1 MTPAGTGVV
10 AGERWSLVG
19 GRALRVWVSANLII
33 LVLLLVGSALVS
45 PQFLTAANLLNV
57 LRQISVVGLMAT
69 GLTFVIIGGGIDLS
83 GGGVAVVAV
92 VMLALLQQQP
102 LVVALTV
109 PLLFGL
115 GVGLVNAFVVVR
127 LRIQPFIATLA
138 VGIACEGVAYLLTDG
153 KPVIV
158 TNRDIH
164 WLGNGSF
171 AFVPIPVIVY
181 AVVMLVAAFVLNRTP
196 FGYGVLG
203 LGGHEEAARLAGVRI
218 ALVRS
223 MTFILSGLLA
233 GMAGVILGARI
244 QMGDPGVGG
253 GLVLDAVS
261 GTLLGGTSLLG
272 GVGTIGG
279 TFVGVLILE
288 ILINVF
294 NMLNVSYH
302 LQLVARGVVLL
313 AALTVSARRA
323 AP

>member
-1 MTPAGTGVV
+1 MK
-10 AGERWSLVG
+10 RF
-19 GRALRVWVSANLII
+19 LRVWVSANLLI
-33 LVLLLVGSALVS
+33 LVLLLIGSALVS
-45 PQFLTAANLLNV
+45 PQFLTAVNLLNI

-138 VGIACEGVAYLLTDG
+138 VGVACEGIAYLLTDG

-158 TNRDIH
+158 TNRAIH
-164 WLGNGSF
+164 WLGNGSI
-171 AFVPIPVIVY
+171 AWVPIPVIVY

-203 LGGHEEAARLAGVRI
+203 LGGNEEAARLAGVRI
-218 ALVRS
+218 GLVRS
-223 MTFILSGLLA
+223 LTFILSGLLA
-233 GMAGVILGARI
+233 GVAGVILGARI

-272 GVGTIGG
+272 GVGTVGG

-288 ILINVF
+288 ILLNVF

-323 AP
+323 AW

>member
-1 MTPAGTGVV
+1 MK
-10 AGERWSLVG
+10 RF
-19 GRALRVWVSANLII
+19 LRVWVSANLLI
-33 LVLLLVGSALVS
+33 LVLLLIGSALVS
-45 PQFLTAANLLNV
+45 PQFLTAVNLLNI

-138 VGIACEGVAYLLTDG
+138 VGIACEGIAYLLTDG

-158 TNRDIH
+158 TNRAIH
-164 WLGNGSF
+164 WLGNGSI
-171 AFVPIPVIVY
+171 AWVPIPVIVY

-203 LGGHEEAARLAGVRI
+203 LGGNEEAARLAGVRI
-218 ALVRS
+218 GLVRS
-223 MTFILSGLLA
+223 LTFILSGLLA
-233 GMAGVILGARI
+233 GVAGVILGARI

-272 GVGTIGG
+272 GVGTVGG

-288 ILINVF
+288 ILLNVF

-323 AP
+323 AW

>member
-1 MTPAGTGVV
+1 VTPAGTGVV

-45 PQFLTAANLLNV
+45 PQFLTAGNLLNI

-92 VMLALLQQQP
+92 VLLALLQQQP

-164 WLGNGSF
+164 WLGNGSL

-203 LGGHEEAARLAGVRI
+203 LGGNEEAARLAGVRI

>member
-1 MTPAGTGVV
+1 VV

>member
-1 MTPAGTGVV
+1 MTQAGTGMV
-10 AGERWSLVG
+10 AAARWSLVG

-45 PQFLTAANLLNV
+45 PQFLTATNLFNV

-115 GVGLVNAFVVVR
+115 GVGLVNAFLVVR

-181 AVVMLVAAFVLNRTP
+181 ALVMLVAAFVLNRTP
-196 FGYGVLG
+196 FGYGVFG
-203 LGGHEEAARLAGVRI
+203 LGGNEEAARLAGVRI

-272 GVGTIGG
+272 GIGTIGG

>member
-1 MTPAGTGVV
+1 
-10 AGERWSLVG
+10 
-19 GRALRVWVSANLII
+19 
-33 LVLLLVGSALVS
+33 
-45 PQFLTAANLLNV
+45 
-57 LRQISVVGLMAT
+57 MAT

-92 VMLALLQQQP
+92 VLLALLQQQP
-102 LVVALTV
+102 LVVSLTV
-109 PLLFGL
+109 PILFGL
-115 GVGLVNAFVVVR
+115 GMGLVNAFVVVR

-158 TNRDIH
+158 TNRAIH

-171 AFVPIPVIVY
+171 AWVPVPVIVY
-181 AVVMLVAAFVLNRTP
+181 AVVLLVAAFVLNRTP
-196 FGYGVLG
+196 FGYSVLG
-203 LGGHEEAARLAGVRI
+203 LGGNAEAARLAGVRI
-218 ALVRS
+218 TLVRS

-288 ILINVF
+288 ILLNVF

-323 AP
+323 AS

>member
-1 MTPAGTGVV
+1 MT
-10 AGERWSLVG
+10 
-19 GRALRVWVSANLII
+19 RALREWASANLLI

-45 PQFLTAANLLNV
+45 PQFLTAANLLNI
-57 LRQISVVGLMAT
+57 LRQISVVGLLAT

-92 VMLALLQQQP
+92 VMVGLLQGQP
-102 LVVALTV
+102 LLVALTV

-115 GVGLVNAFVVVR
+115 GVGLVNTLVVVR

-158 TNRDIH
+158 TNADIH
-164 WLGNGSF
+164 WLGSG
-171 AFVPIPVIVY
+171 ALGFVPIPVLVY
-181 AVVMLVAAFVLNRTP
+181 AAVMLAAAFVLNRTP

-203 LGGHEEAARLAGVRI
+203 LGGNEEAARLAGVRI
-218 ALVRS
+218 GLVRS
-223 MTFILSGLLA
+223 LTFVLSGLLA
-233 GMAGVILGARI
+233 GVAGVILAARI

-253 GLVLDAVS
+253 GLVLDAVA

-302 LQLVARGVVLL
+302 LQLVARGAVLL
-313 AALTVSARRA
+313 AALTVSVRRRDR
-323 AP
+323 

>member
-10 AGERWSLVG
+10 AGNRGSLVG
-19 GRALRVWVSANLII
+19 GRTLRVWVSANLII

-83 GGGVAVVAV
+83 GGGIAVVAV

-138 VGIACEGVAYLLTDG
+138 VGITCEGVAYLLTDG

-181 AVVMLVAAFVLNRTP
+181 AVVMLVAAYVLNRTP

-203 LGGHEEAARLAGVRI
+203 LGGNEEAARLAGVRI

-233 GMAGVILGARI
+233 GMAGLILGARI

-323 AP
+323 VP

>member
-1 MTPAGTGVV
+1 MK
-10 AGERWSLVG
+10 RF
-19 GRALRVWVSANLII
+19 LRVWVSANLLI

-45 PQFLTAANLLNV
+45 PQFLTAVNLLNI
-57 LRQISVVGLMAT
+57 LRQISVVGLMAS

-92 VMLALLQQQP
+92 VLLALLQQLP
-102 LVVALTV
+102 LAVALTV

-138 VGIACEGVAYLLTDG
+138 VGIACEGIAYLLTDG

-158 TNRDIH
+158 TNRAIH
-164 WLGNGSF
+164 GLGNGSI
-171 AFVPIPVIVY
+171 AWVPIPVIVY
-181 AVVMLVAAFVLNRTP
+181 AVVLLAAAFALNRTP

-203 LGGHEEAARLAGVRI
+203 LGGNEEAARLAGVRVG
-218 ALVRS
+218 LVRS

-233 GMAGVILGARI
+233 GVAGVILGARI

-323 AP
+323 AW

>member
-164 WLGNGSF
+164 WLGNGSL

-203 LGGHEEAARLAGVRI
+203 LGGNEEAARLAGVRI

>member
-1 MTPAGTGVV
+1 VAV
-10 AGERWSLVG
+10 AGDRWTVVG
-19 GRALRVWVSANLII
+19 GRALRAWASANLLI
-33 LVLLLVGSALVS
+33 LVMLLIGSALVS
-45 PQFLTAANLLNV
+45 PQFLTAANLLNI

-92 VMLALLQQQP
+92 VVLALLQQQP
-102 LVVALTV
+102 LAVALTV
-109 PLLFGL
+109 PPLFGL

-138 VGIACEGVAYLLTDG
+138 IGVASEGVAYLLTDG

-158 TNRDIH
+158 TNPDIH

-181 AVVMLVAAFVLNRTP
+181 AVVMLVAAFVLKRTP

-203 LGGHEEAARLAGVRI
+203 LGGNEEAARLAGVRI
-218 ALVRS
+218 GLVRS

-233 GMAGVILGARI
+233 GVAGVILGARI

-302 LQLVARGVVLL
+302 LQLVARGMVLL
-313 AALTVSARRA
+313 AALTVSARRMDR
-323 AP
+323 